1 MLTKELRAIVFIIT
15 GFALVTVLMLAL
27 STM

>member
-1 MLTKELRAIVFIIT
+1 MFTRELRAVVFMIT
-15 GFALVTVLMLAL
+15 GFALVTALMLAL

>member
-1 MLTKELRAIVFIIT
+1 MLMRELRAIVFILT